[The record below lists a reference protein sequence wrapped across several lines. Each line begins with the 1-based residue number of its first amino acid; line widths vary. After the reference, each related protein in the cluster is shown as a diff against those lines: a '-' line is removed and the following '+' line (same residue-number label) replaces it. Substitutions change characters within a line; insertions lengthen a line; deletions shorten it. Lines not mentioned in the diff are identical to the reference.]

1 MERLKRLA
9 LRWARPVRCEVC
21 GAELFRTVP
30 FARRGAIKLPGAEYA
45 LVRADWRSMNELVFR
60 HVEAE
65 HCRRPA

>member
-9 LRWARPVRCEVC
+9 LRWARPVRCEAC

-30 FARRGAIKLPGAEYA
+30 LAWRGAIRLPGAEYA
-45 LVRADWRSMNELVFR
+45 LVRADWGSMNELVFR

-65 HCRRPA
+65 HCRRAA

>member
-30 FARRGAIKLPGAEYA
+30 FARRGAVKLPGSEYA
-45 LVRADWRSMNELVFR
+45 LVRADWGSMNELVFR

-65 HCRRPA
+65 HCRRSA